1 MKKLLSGSYYFA
13 ILIGL
18 IFIICGFLFA
28 GNETSFR
35 KGEVAGKQTITP
47 QSVEQIDKMTK
58 EYIFSG
64 DDFRQENVTLVFYSI
79 HLRVA
84 VYEDG
89 EKIYE
94 VKPVSSVFGKT
105 PGSLWNFIEIRPD
118 CDQVVV
124 RTEAVYQRVSSETL
138 SFYVGESVNEVLSLI
153 RGSALAAVVCV
164 LELAIGIFLILY
176 YVIVNREINIDN
188 YVLYFGLFAL
198 FMGAWSLN
206 ETVMMALLIPN
217 VVASSNLGYILIM
230 LMPAPFAL
238 FVHGFLMPED
248 KWIAGTI
255 SLLSVVNMVACILLH
270 MTGILEFRESAT
282 FTHILMA
289 LGIPYLGCA
298 LYHYVKKHGMNKIAK
313 TNIVGIVIL
322 FVAFLADITSF
333 YIISS
338 VVDVLGKTGFL
349 VYICLLAWL
358 AASDSM
364 EKLHEGQKAAIY
376 KELALKDIL
385 TGLYSRN
392 AYDEWEKDH
401 LHPQRTAIAMFDLNN
416 LKKCNDKFGHEA
428 GDAYLKTASE
438 MITNAFAKEN
448 TIYRIGG
455 DEFCVIM
462 PNAQESSI
470 KGAMERLLELQE
482 QYNGSKNGVEVEI
495 ACGYAFYD
503 DNMDCSFVDTRKRA
517 DTYMYENKRRLKE
530 RGER

>member
-1 MKKLLSGSYYFA
+1 
-13 ILIGL
+13 
-18 IFIICGFLFA
+18 
-28 GNETSFR
+28 
-35 KGEVAGKQTITP
+35 
-47 QSVEQIDKMTK
+47 
-58 EYIFSG
+58 
-64 DDFRQENVTLVFYSI
+64 
-79 HLRVA
+79 
-84 VYEDG
+84 
-89 EKIYE
+89 
-94 VKPVSSVFGKT
+94 
-105 PGSLWNFIEIRPD
+105 
-118 CDQVVV
+118 
-124 RTEAVYQRVSSETL
+124 
-138 SFYVGESVNEVLSLI
+138 
-153 RGSALAAVVCV
+153 
-164 LELAIGIFLILY
+164 
-176 YVIVNREINIDN
+176 
-188 YVLYFGLFAL
+188 
-198 FMGAWSLN
+198 
-206 ETVMMALLIPN
+206 
-217 VVASSNLGYILIM
+217 
-230 LMPAPFAL
+230 
-238 FVHGFLMPED
+238 
-248 KWIAGTI
+248 
-255 SLLSVVNMVACILLH
+255 
-270 MTGILEFRESAT
+270 
-282 FTHILMA
+282 
-289 LGIPYLGCA
+289 
-298 LYHYVKKHGMNKIAK
+298 MNKIAK

-322 FVAFLADITSF
+322 FAAFFADITSF

-462 PNAQESSI
+462 PDAQESSI
-470 KGAMERLLELQE
+470 KGAMERLSELQE
-482 QYNGSKNGVEVEI
+482 QYNGAKDSVEVEI

-503 DNMDCSFVDTRKRA
+503 DNVDRSFVDTRKRA
-517 DTYMYENKRRLKE
+517 DTHMYENKRRLKE